1 MTGGQALHGRLVS
14 FSWKACELLV
24 GDVYASRGRRA
35 GFTCTSCR
43 LHVHVVQASRARR
56 VSFTFTTIKL
66 ILHGGQTLLDHR
78 SNYSR
83 TSGKDFQVLRILHSP
98 ASFVK
103 QNLAF
108 CQIIRSCK
116 LIFIQNANLQWC
128 AKLSFLFYKL
138 ISFPNSLYCPIYK
151 FSRSGNLQGAPI
163 KLNFVKNLCA
173 PD

>member
-1 MTGGQALHGRLVS
+1 MTGGQAYLSRRSSSSWTPCELFTHDLRASRERLVR
-14 FSWKACELLV
+14 FSW
-24 GDVYASRGRRA
+24 
-35 GFTCTSCR
+35 TSCR

-56 VSFTFTTIKL
+56 VSFTCTTVKL

-78 SNYSR
+78 SNSSR

-128 AKLSFLFYKL
+128 AKLSFLFYKRL
-138 ISFPNSLYCPIYK
+138 SFSNSP
-151 FSRSGNLQGAPI
+151 F
-163 KLNFVKNLCA
+163 
-173 PD
+173 